1 MVHLPHVINDLAGF
15 NNWGT
20 VSVSGLYKSRSG
32 SSGSYTYS
40 NAVASSDFNNGAA
53 FDGYS
58 STAGSWY
65 SDNGASGTEA
75 GVGVITLEWTNEMSY
90 SAWAGIVFGAGSFT
104 PTRVKIEAYR
114 GGAWQTLCDLTNH
127 TGNVVL
133 RQIGS
138 NSGSGNGTTKL
149 RYTLGGSVNGSYFRI
164 HTLYA
169 VNYAAGNLNLGNL
182 GTDVTRGVNFFERFK
197 TNYAW
202 GSFIPATD
210 SSYTLGNSGRYWSGV
225 YADKIYLNG
234 TDTNTSSTTALV
246 LNGTEVEKR
255 ALGSNAFNSTSYS
268 TATGVEDSADVTD
281 TANVVAALT
290 AGTNVQIAS
299 NGTISSTD
307 TVNTFDGAYTSLSSI
322 PSTFAPSSHNHDDR
336 YYTETEINT
345 KYTTTDGS
353 SDEWK
358 FTLGDEAALTGNK
371 WYKVA
376 IVNQGSGGLHIKGS
390 FSNHVESFGTQ
401 KIDLLIQ
408 GREGGSNTPIEI
420 TGTVDVLE
428 NATGAGTDKVGIRVV
443 ESDNTT
449 SAYYHFYE
457 IYIRTTRYTQAKFH
471 LTKFGTTGFYTSKP
485 SVTSEPAPASGGNVE
500 LDTST
505 LAEGNYVIDDSTPRE
520 IYHEGHVPT
529 YSEIS
534 GTPTIPSGNAIIDW
548 TTDQGTTN
556 IHSGNYT
563 DTNTW
568 VANSA
573 TAAGYV
579 ASGASQVNKVW
590 KTNASGVPAWRADAT
605 GSGYTDWK
613 LVSGADAA
621 SNIGDGKYVKI
632 DGASITGSGTSSDP
646 FVVQTQDSNTTYSTA
661 SSSTAGLVKIG
672 YTENSKNYPVE
683 LSSGKMYVNV
693 PWTDADTVYTHPTSA
708 GNKHIPTGGSAGQF
722 LKYSASGT
730 AVWAADNNTNTTYT
744 AGTGLTLTGTAFS
757 VTAGTYAAAAHTH
770 TPTQAGLGNLSSSG
784 NALAG
789 AFTATGDITAFSDA
803 RVKENVETIPNAL
816 KKVTA
821 LRGVN
826 FNKVGDE
833 KRSTGVIAQEVRE
846 VLPEVIHENEG
857 GMLSVAYGN
866 ITGVLIEAIKEQQKQ
881 IDELKA
887 KLDGLT
893 K

>member
-1 MVHLPHVINDLAGF
+1 MAAYHTHGGDYTIRYWVETFD
-15 NNWGT
+15 
-20 VSVSGLYKSRSG
+20 SGDQDMDG
-32 SSGSYTYS
+32 HTFG
-40 NAVASSDFNNGAA
+40 SDFQWQRNVNTLTYADGDVSITNNISAA
-53 FDGYS
+53 NLSGTNTGDQSIASIKTGIGTGNGKLVPAVG
-58 STAGSWY
+58 TAGHFLKH
-65 SDNGASGTEA
+65 D
-75 GVGVITLEWTNEMSY
+75 
-90 SAWAGIVFGAGSFT
+90 GSF
-104 PTRVKIEAYR
+104 
-114 GGAWQTLCDLTNH
+114 G
-127 TGNVVL
+127 
-133 RQIGS
+133 
-138 NSGSGNGTTKL
+138 
-149 RYTLGGSVNGSYFRI
+149 
-164 HTLYA
+164 
-169 VNYAAGNLNLGNL
+169 
-182 GTDVTRGVNFFERFK
+182 
-197 TNYAW
+197 
-202 GSFIPATD
+202 IPA
-210 SSYTLGNSGRYWSGV
+210 
-225 YADKIYLNG
+225 
-234 TDTNTSSTTALV
+234 
-246 LNGTEVEKR
+246 
-255 ALGSNAFNSTSYS
+255 
-268 TATGVEDSADVTD
+268 
-281 TANVVAALT
+281 
-290 AGTNVQIAS
+290 
-299 NGTISSTD
+299 
-307 TVNTFDGAYTSLSSI
+307 
-322 PSTFAPSSHNHDDR
+322 
-336 YYTETEINT
+336 
-345 KYTTTDGS
+345 YTT
-353 SDEWK
+353 
-358 FTLGDEAALTGNK
+358 N
-371 WYKVA
+371 
-376 IVNQGSGGLHIKGS
+376 
-390 FSNHVESFGTQ
+390 
-401 KIDLLIQ
+401 
-408 GREGGSNTPIEI
+408 
-420 TGTVDVLE
+420 
-428 NATGAGTDKVGIRVV
+428 
-443 ESDNTT
+443 
-449 SAYYHFYE
+449 
-457 IYIRTTRYTQAKFH
+457 
-471 LTKFGTTGFYTSKP
+471 
-485 SVTSEPAPASGGNVE
+485 
-500 LDTST
+500 
-505 LAEGNYVIDDSTPRE
+505 
-520 IYHEGHVPT
+520 
-529 YSEIS
+529 
-534 GTPTIPSGNAIIDW
+534 
-548 TTDQGTTN
+548 
-556 IHSGNYT
+556 
-563 DTNTW
+563 TNTW
-568 VANSA
+568 IANSA

-833 KRSTGVIAQEVRE
+833 KRSTGVIAQEVKE